1 MKNII
6 LILTVFL
13 LSVFNV
19 TAQQPYFN
27 TKAGQVLHYERF
39 KTGAKKPFQTTRIE
53 FDSVINTPDGQRIY
67 HDMLVKKANGRANY
81 GGHIAMISDINRQND
96 VSMDLGQTL
105 TMIIKNYF
113 PNVETRS
120 EGTQAIMPAQ
130 MQPGDALPEAHAVVR
145 AGSLIF
151 TVDVTERTVLRTETI
166 TTPAGT
172 FDCVVI
178 REHKVEKGP
187 MINHAKWSENWYS
200 RGIGY
205 VRHDNLDKNMQLEES
220 EILVRIEQSHK

>member
-1 MKNII
+1 MKNIL
-6 LILTVFL
+6 LILTAIL
-13 LSVFNV
+13 LSAFSV

-27 TKAGQVLHYERF
+27 TKEGQVLHYERF

-105 TMIIKNYF
+105 T
-113 PNVETRS
+113 
-120 EGTQAIMPAQ
+120 EGTQAIMPAR

-145 AGSLIF
+145 AGSLKF

-187 MINHAKWSENWYS
+187 MYLSDKWSLNWYT

-205 VRHDNLDKNMQLEES
+205 IRHDNLDKNMQLEES
-220 EILVRIEQSHK
+220 EILVRIEQPLK

>member
-1 MKNII
+1 MKKM
-6 LILTVFL
+6 LILAACL
-13 LSVFNV
+13 LSVISA
-19 TAQQPYFN
+19 TAQEPYFN
-27 TKAGQVLHYERF
+27 TKAGLVLHYERS
-39 KTGAKKPFQTTRIE
+39 KAGAGKPFQTTRIQ
-53 FDSVINTPDGQRIY
+53 FDSLKNTPDGQRIY
-67 HDMLVKKANGRANY
+67 SDMLVKKANGRANY

-105 TMIIKNYF
+105 TTIIKNYF
-113 PNVETRS
+113 PNVKTLS
-120 EGTQAIMPAQ
+120 EGTQAIMPAR

-145 AGSLIF
+145 AGSLKF

-187 MINHAKWSENWYS
+187 MYLSDKWSLNWYT

-205 VRHDNLDKNMQLEES
+205 IRHDNLDKNMQLEES
-220 EILVRIEQSHK
+220 EILVRIEQPLK

>member
-1 MKNII
+1 MKNIL
-6 LILTVFL
+6 LILTAIL

-27 TKAGQVLHYERF
+27 TKEGQVLHYERF

-53 FDSVINTPDGQRIY
+53 FDSVRNTPDGQRIY
-67 HDMLVKKANGRANY
+67 HDMLVQKANGRAIY
-81 GGHIAMISDINRQND
+81 GGHIAMISDVNRQND
-96 VSMDLGQTL
+96 VTMDLGQTI

-113 PNVETRS
+113 PNAKTRS
-120 EGTQAIMPAQ
+120 EGTQAIMPAR
-130 MQPGDALPEAHAVVR
+130 MKPGDALPEAHAVVR
-145 AGSLIF
+145 AGSLKF
-151 TVDVTERTVLRTETI
+151 TVDITERTVLRNETLS
-166 TTPAGT
+166 TPAGA

-187 MINHAKWSENWYS
+187 MHFHEEWSENWYT

-205 VRHDNLDKNMQLEES
+205 VRHDNLDKNMELKES
-220 EILVRIEQSHK
+220 EILVHIESSLK

>member
-1 MKNII
+1 MKKM
-6 LILTVFL
+6 LILAACL
-13 LSVFNV
+13 LSVISA
-19 TAQQPYFN
+19 TAQEPYFN
-27 TKAGQVLHYERF
+27 TKAGLVLHYERS
-39 KTGAKKPFQTTRIE
+39 KAGAGKPFQTTRIQ
-53 FDSVINTPDGQRIY
+53 FDSLKNTPDGQRIY
-67 HDMLVKKANGRANY
+67 SDMLVKKANGRANY

-105 TMIIKNYF
+105 TTIIKNYF
-113 PNVETRS
+113 PNVKTRS
-120 EGTQAIMPAQ
+120 EGTQAIMPAR

-145 AGSLIF
+145 AGSLKF

-187 MINHAKWSENWYS
+187 MYLSDKWSLNWYT

-205 VRHDNLDKNMQLEES
+205 IRHDNLDKNMQLEES
-220 EILVRIEQSHK
+220 EILVRIEQPLK

>member
-1 MKNII
+1 MKNILLI
-6 LILTVFL
+6 LIAFL
-13 LSVFNV
+13 LSAFSV

-27 TKAGQVLHYERF
+27 TEEGQVLHYERF

-53 FDSVINTPDGQRIY
+53 FDSVRNTPDGQRIY

-81 GGHIAMISDINRQND
+81 GGNIAMISDINRQND
-96 VSMDLGQTL
+96 VSMDLGQTI

-113 PNVETRS
+113 PNAKTRS
-120 EGTQAIMPAQ
+120 EGTQAIMPAR

-145 AGSLIF
+145 AGSLKF
-151 TVDVTERTVLRTETI
+151 TVDVTERTVLRNETL

-172 FDCVVI
+172 FNCVVI

-187 MINHAKWSENWYS
+187 MYINDRWSLNWYA

-205 VRHDNLDKNMQLEES
+205 IRHDNLDKHMEVEES
-220 EILVRIEQSHK
+220 EVLVRIEPSLK